1 MSKLTLRFADGPIVY
16 FLRKSHNG
24 SHFALCARPHTL
36 VMLNGAETHGERK
49 EERAEANAVAFGLV
63 PFPRGALRRKQTRR
77 QEGSRDGRRGRDA
90 NKSPF
95 GRSSCRRAHPA
106 DNLLKDKRRESKNMA
121 RERFPKLLCRI
132 TLPTNLRETISR
144 DGINK
149 KSDGVWIF
157 LDHVT
162 FDDGVTPLKLLQ
174 TSERKTTG

>member
-1 MSKLTLRFADGPIVY
+1 MSRLTVRFEDGPIFY
-16 FLRKSHNG
+16 FLGKNHNG
-24 SHFALCARPHTL
+24 SHLAVCARVHKP

-106 DNLLKDKRRESKNMA
+106 DNLLKDKRRESKNMGGKGFRNFSA
-121 RERFPKLLCRI
+121 ALHCQRTYEKQYQEMGSTKKATVYGYFWI
-132 TLPTNLRETISR
+132 TS
-144 DGINK
+144 
-149 KSDGVWIF
+149 
-157 LDHVT
+157 
-162 FDDGVTPLKLLQ
+162 PL
-174 TSERKTTG
+174 TMV

>member
-1 MSKLTLRFADGPIVY
+1 MSRLTVRFEDGPIFY
-16 FLRKSHNG
+16 FLGKNHNG
-24 SHFALCARPHTL
+24 SHLAVCARVHKP

-77 QEGSRDGRRGRDA
+77 EEGRRGRDA

-106 DNLLKDKRRESKNMA
+106 DNLLKDKRHERKNLA
-121 RERFPKLLCRI
+121 GGKVSE
-132 TLPTNLRETISR
+132 TSLPHYNANELTRNNTKRWYQQ
-144 DGINK
+144 
-149 KSDGVWIF
+149 KSDRVWIF

-162 FDDGVTPLKLLQ
+162 FDDGVTPL
-174 TSERKTTG
+174 

>member
-1 MSKLTLRFADGPIVY
+1 MSKLTVRFEDGPIFY
-16 FLRKSHNG
+16 FLGKNHNG
-24 SHFALCARPHTL
+24 SHLAVCARAATQTRHAKW
-36 VMLNGAETHGERK
+36 GGDARK

-63 PFPRGALRRKQTRR
+63 PFPRGALRRKQTRTK
-77 QEGSRDGRRGRDA
+77 EGRRRRDA

-106 DNLLKDKRRESKNMA
+106 DNLLKDKRRQSKNMA
-121 RERFPKLLCRI
+121 GERFPKLLCRI
-132 TLPTNLRETISR
+132 TMPTNLRETISR

-162 FDDGVTPLKLLQ
+162 FDDGVTPL
-174 TSERKTTG
+174 